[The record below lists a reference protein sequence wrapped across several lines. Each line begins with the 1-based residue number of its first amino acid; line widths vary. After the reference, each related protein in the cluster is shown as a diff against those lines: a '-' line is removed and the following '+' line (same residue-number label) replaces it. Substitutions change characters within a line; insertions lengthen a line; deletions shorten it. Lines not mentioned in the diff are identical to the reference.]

1 VTTAAPGRKA
11 RLTGCGVTTKS
22 AGAMSKSAATHSRHA
37 RSAKPR
43 ALTSSPAPAAGTPR
57 KPAKKKARK
66 AGAGAGGAGGSGA
79 TRKDFERARDV
90 QPTGI
95 TGKERPTDIIARMF
109 PAYVGRQERTAFEL
123 MQRSSADDTTTFL
136 TFSGAMTP
144 AGLHQSCLIPLI
156 ERGLVDCITT
166 TGANLYHDAHRII
179 GHRIRE
185 IDPNAGDLAYRLAR
199 VIRIYDLGFW
209 EETLLETD
217 KLFSAILRK
226 PEFQKKMTTT
236 ELHYLL
242 GKNIADIEDSL
253 GVQSP
258 SLLGTAYRFGVPI
271 FVGAVQDGSIF
282 LNIVKLK
289 RMLGDAFKCEID
301 VNDDVFEM
309 GAMQHHCF
317 GTLKKKMAI
326 WILGGGVPKNYTL
339 QGEPLLDQILGV
351 PTHGFDF
358 DVQFCVDPVDN
369 GALSS
374 CPAGEGHTWGK
385 VSAESVQYGSMY
397 VHCDVTAVFP
407 WLTYALL
414 SDPTVHRKHRRLYDA
429 RAEAVTALQREVSKR
444 QKKLLPTIEFDLPK
458 PRPTRKGKDDAP
470 ATPGARARGK
480 SGKSGKSAGSEK
492 KSGGKRGK
500 KR

>member
-1 VTTAAPGRKA
+1 MAEKQ
-11 RLTGCGVTTKS
+11 
-22 AGAMSKSAATHSRHA
+22 
-37 RSAKPR
+37 
-43 ALTSSPAPAAGTPR
+43 AL
-57 KPAKKKARK
+57 
-66 AGAGAGGAGGSGA
+66 
-79 TRKDFERARDV
+79 RKDFQRAKNV
-90 QPTGI
+90 HPTGI
-95 TGKERPTDIIARMF
+95 TGKESARDIIANMF

-123 MQRSSADDTTTFL
+123 MQRSSQDDCCTFV
-136 TFSGAMTP
+136 TMSGAMTP

-156 ERGLVDCITT
+156 ERGLVDCLTT

-185 IDPNAGDLAYRLAR
+185 IDPNAGDLEYRLSR
-199 VIRIYDLGFW
+199 IIRIYDLGFW

-217 KLFSAILRK
+217 KLFSALLLGE
-226 PEFQKKMTTT
+226 EFQRTMTTT

-242 GKNIADIEDSL
+242 GAKIAEIETAL
-253 GVQSP
+253 GVDSP
-258 SLLGTAYRFGVPI
+258 SLLSTCWRYGIPI

-289 RMLGDAFKCEID
+289 RLYGDKFKLVID

-317 GTLKKKMAI
+317 GILKKKMAI

-385 VSAESVQYGSMY
+385 VSAESVQYGSVY
-397 VHCDVTAVFP
+397 VHCDITAVFP
-407 WLTYALL
+407 WITYALL
-414 SDPTVHRKHRRLYDA
+414 SDARVHKKHRRLYDA
-429 RAEAVTALQREVSKR
+429 RGSAVATLQREVDKR
-444 QKKLLPTIEFDLPK
+444 KKKLLESVVYDLPK
-458 PRPTRKGKDDAP
+458 KRVTGKPIASKV
-470 ATPGARARGK
+470 A
-480 SGKSGKSAGSEK
+480 K
-492 KSGGKRGK
+492 KKH
-500 KR
+500 

>member
-1 VTTAAPGRKA
+1 MPPTTEKQALRK
-11 RLTGCGVTTKS
+11 G
-22 AGAMSKSAATHSRHA
+22 
-37 RSAKPR
+37 
-43 ALTSSPAPAAGTPR
+43 
-57 KPAKKKARK
+57 
-66 AGAGAGGAGGSGA
+66 
-79 TRKDFERARDV
+79 FERSRNV
-90 QPTGI
+90 HPVGI
-95 TGKERPTDIIARMF
+95 TGKEAPVDIISAMF

-123 MQRSSADDTTTFL
+123 MRRASQDDCATFL
-136 TFSGAMTP
+136 TMSGAMTP

-156 ERGLVDCITT
+156 ERGLVDCLTT

-185 IDPNAGDLAYRLAR
+185 IDPNAGDLQYRLAR
-199 VIRIYDLGFW
+199 IIRIYDLGFW

-217 KLFSAILRK
+217 KLFSALLLK
-226 PEFQKKMTTT
+226 PAYQKKMTTT
-236 ELHYLL
+236 ELHFML
-242 GKNIADIEDSL
+242 GRDIAKIEKAL
-253 GVQSP
+253 GIQSP
-258 SLLGTAYRFGVPI
+258 SLLATCWRYGVPI

-289 RMLGDAFKCEID
+289 RLYGEKFKLEID

-414 SDPTVHRKHRRLYDA
+414 SDARVHKKPRRLYDA
-429 RAEAVTALQREVSKR
+429 RETAVVNLQREVDKR
-444 QKKLLPTIEFDLPK
+444 KKKLFETVEFDLP
-458 PRPTRKGKDDAP
+458 RS
-470 ATPGARARGK
+470 K
-480 SGKSGKSAGSEK
+480 SKAKTKAAK
-492 KSGGKRGK
+492 K
-500 KR
+500 

>member
-1 VTTAAPGRKA
+1 MAKRSTQGTHLRRHFEAAPDVR
-11 RLTGCGVTTKS
+11 
-22 AGAMSKSAATHSRHA
+22 
-37 RSAKPR
+37 PR
-43 ALTSSPAPAAGTPR
+43 A
-57 KPAKKKARK
+57 
-66 AGAGAGGAGGSGA
+66 
-79 TRKDFERARDV
+79 
-90 QPTGI
+90 I
-95 TGKERPTDIIARMF
+95 TGRETPHQILTERF
-109 PAYVGRQERTAFEL
+109 PAYVGRQERTAYEL
-123 MQRSSADDTTTFL
+123 MRRSIEQDCATFL

-144 AGLHQSCLIPLI
+144 AGLHQSCLIPLL
-156 ERGLVDCITT
+156 ERGLIDCITT

-185 IDPNAGDLAYRLAR
+185 IDPTAGDLQYRLAR
-199 VIRIYDLGFW
+199 IIRIYDLGFW

-217 KLFSAILRK
+217 KLFSAILRG
-226 PEFQKKMTTT
+226 PEFQKKMTTP

-242 GKNIADIEDSL
+242 GARIHDIEKAL
-253 GVQSP
+253 GVKEP
-258 SLLGTAYRFGVPI
+258 SLLSTAYERGVPI

-289 RMLGDAFKCEID
+289 RLLGSEFKLEID

-317 GTLKKKMAI
+317 ATLKRPMAV

-351 PTHGFDF
+351 PTHGFDI

-385 VSAESVQYGSMY
+385 VSAESVATGSMY
-397 VHCDVTAVFP
+397 CHADVTAVFP

-414 SDPTVHRKHRRLYDA
+414 SDPKMKRKPRRLYDA
-429 RAEAVTALQREVSKR
+429 RTGAIATLQREVDKR
-444 QKKLLPTIEFDLPK
+444 RKQLGETIDYPLA
-458 PRPTRKGKDDAP
+458 G
-470 ATPGARARGK
+470 RA
-480 SGKSGKSAGSEK
+480 
-492 KSGGKRGK
+492 KR
-500 KR
+500 RA